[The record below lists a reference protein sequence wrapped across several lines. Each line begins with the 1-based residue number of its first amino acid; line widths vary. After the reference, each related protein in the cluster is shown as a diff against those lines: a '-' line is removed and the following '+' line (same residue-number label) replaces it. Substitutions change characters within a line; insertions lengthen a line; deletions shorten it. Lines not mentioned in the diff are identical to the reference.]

1 MISDSIYDH
10 FKEISNA
17 KIKSLIGTVT
27 IIEPSFTVSQVINE
41 ISKND
46 AYDAFCL
53 EKNSVLA
60 TNIRELIRG
69 KDITDMKIRPFLY
82 PIQSLSL
89 SDSVQKA
96 ANIINNFRVRTVP
109 VVNNNEIIGAVNSKN
124 ILELLT
130 SKDNKWIKANLI
142 FTQNPITI
150 TSEQP
155 LSAARKLMVSKRI
168 DHLPV
173 VKKGTVRQVLTSYH
187 LLQALNPQ
195 ENLGRKARGMSK
207 IRNLES
213 NIGNIGSTRVPQC
226 TPSDNLNTIVK
237 MMLETDAT
245 CCLVNLWEKLH
256 GIITYRD
263 ILSLLAIKMESDIP
277 LYIVGLSEDERY
289 TNIITSKFNKILKRL
304 SKVYSEIQEARVII
318 KRQRVRGS
326 RQYYE
331 VSMRIT
337 TPYRT
342 FIQKEVGWDLGNIFA
357 ILSQRLLRQL
367 SKRAKRRFKT
377 SIRKIG
383 VPGQV
388 EAV

>member
-150 TSEQP
+150 TSDQP

-173 VKKGTVRQVLTSYH
+173 VKKETVRQVLTSYH

-289 TNIITSKFNKILKRL
+289 TKIITSKFNKILKRL

-377 SIRKIG
+377 SIRKIR